1 MAGKR
6 GIKRTK
12 LERAK
17 TARRGAR
24 FPRPV
29 PEPRQKT
36 DQPQARTAVYVVEV
50 VHGLEELA
58 ARELARL
65 GSGRVR
71 IQLQGGQNLGEFT
84 CEVKG
89 KPAPLLGLRLVQAVY
104 LLEGYAVPR
113 PKALLGDQHF
123 RRLVAQVKTVLALWP
138 AGTFQTLYLS
148 AAGSESSVMNR
159 LKQELAEQTGLDV
172 ASHEG
177 DLLLRLRPAGTGNG
191 WEALVRLSP
200 RPLATRAWRVC
211 NFEGALN
218 ATVAYAM
225 CQMAGVGPEDLVA
238 NLACGSGSL
247 LLECL
252 SGVKPRGVYG
262 IDLDAQALACTQA
275 NLAAARLSRHVQL
288 LQADVGAIPLPERAF
303 SVLLADLPF
312 GNLVGSHLENLDL
325 YPAVLAEAARIAQPG
340 ARFALITHEV
350 RLTEALIEAAKTWEL
365 VRVMRVAFGGL
376 NPRIYL
382 LQRTRLKFTT
392 KPRKLRSVS

>member
-1 MAGKR
+1 VADHRRLK
-6 GIKRTK
+6 
-12 LERAK
+12 RAK
-17 TARRGAR
+17 LKPDASSRRALPARQQAEGLPPRAR
-24 FPRPV
+24 ICV
-29 PEPRQKT
+29 IET
-36 DQPQARTAVYVVEV
+36 
-50 VHGLEELA
+50 VHGLEALA
-58 ARELARL
+58 AAELSRL
-65 GSGRVR
+65 GAGRVR
-71 IQLQGGQNLGEFT
+71 MLSAGKQTPGEIT
-84 CEVKG
+84 CEIKG
-89 KPAPLLGLRLVQAVY
+89 KLAPLLGLRAAQSVY
-104 LLEGYAVPR
+104 LLENYPVPR
-113 PKALLGDQHF
+113 PKALLGDQYF
-123 RRLVAQVKTVLALWP
+123 RRLVEQAMTAIGLWP

-159 LKQELAEQTGLDV
+159 LKQELAGQCGLQV

-177 DLLLRLRPAGTGNG
+177 DLLLRLHPARSGDG
-191 WEALVRLSP
+191 WEALVRLAP

-225 CQMAGVGPEDLVA
+225 CQLVGIGGNDLVA

-252 SGVKPRGVYG
+252 GGTRPKAAYG
-262 IDLDAQALACTQA
+262 LDRDAQALTCTQA
-275 NLAAARLSRHVQL
+275 NLAAGGFSRHVHL
-288 LQADVGAIPLPERAF
+288 VQADLRDIPFPVQTF

-312 GNLVGSHLENLDL
+312 GNLVGSHAENLEL

-350 RLTEALIEAAKTWEL
+350 RLAEALIEAAQTWEL

-382 LQRTRLKFTT
+382 LQRTRA
-392 KPRKLRSVS
+392 PIAAQQRRGRSLR